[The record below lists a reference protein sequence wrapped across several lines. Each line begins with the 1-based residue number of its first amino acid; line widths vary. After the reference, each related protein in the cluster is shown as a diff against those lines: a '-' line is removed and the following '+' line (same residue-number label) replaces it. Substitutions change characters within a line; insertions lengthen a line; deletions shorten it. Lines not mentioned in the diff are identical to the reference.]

1 MTIHSRNLFLVA
13 LTVVFLLSAPGL
25 ILCVMALTGT
35 DADFNEWLQEN
46 FQVTFSLVLP
56 PLPTILLLLIPPL
69 IILLYFL
76 KLKRKPMQ
84 VPSTFLWK
92 KAIEDLHVNSLFQW
106 LRQNILLLLQ
116 LLILVVF
123 LYSLLGFRY
132 HGSSVR
138 AHHYILLIDNSA
150 SMSAI
155 DVSPS
160 RLDWAKEQAL
170 REIDQAGDRDVGMVI
185 VFNSKATTLQGYT
198 NNRAKLRDAVRS
210 IEPTQRA
217 TRIEEALSLAESL
230 ANPVRT
236 TEAQVVRPPDEEKG
250 GEREFFP
257 PEGFKAR
264 VHLFSDGRFAPVS
277 DAVLSNLGSREIG
290 FATALGNL
298 NLNYHAAGKL
308 GAAHV
313 NNLGIVMLNALRYN
327 PGHAKVANLDIARLQ
342 ILVRVANYRPQ
353 PAQAKLRLDVLQDG
367 KLIHPEQKLLQL
379 PKRTFS
385 PGMRLEDGSEVEE
398 KDEPGETTVTFLLPA
413 FDLREGL
420 VVRAYLDRPD
430 DDFETDDAAWLAI
443 GAVRKAKVLIAG
455 PPNAILDAFFE
466 QEAAQRLA
474 TVERLS
480 AADLAKDAYLKRARS
495 GDVDLVIFDRCRPE
509 EENDMPQANTLFI
522 DDVPPPWRRGD
533 EPVKNPFL
541 LVSKKDH
548 PLLRWITT
556 LYDVGIAEAF
566 LFHPEKSLDPKLKPA
581 FDLPEGDPKRRT
593 LPPLTRILEAGGG
606 IPMMLAIQRGSYTD
620 VVLTFPFVNREIPAQ
635 VATSWYREPS
645 LPLFFRNVLYML
657 GNVDDAVRVLSAQ
670 PGEPMV
676 LRPEAGI
683 QKLTIHPPAGARTIL
698 ERGPR
703 PDFIYSDTDKIGVY
717 KVERDDGATRWFTVN
732 LLDSGESNLQP
743 KDEIAIG
750 NERVAAGEERRQ
762 PLDLWKW
769 ILVAAV
775 LLLLVEW
782 RVYNR
787 RVAV

>member
-1 MTIHSRNLFLVA
+1 MTIQSRRWFLIA
-13 LTVVFLLSAPGL
+13 LTAVFVLSLPAL
-25 ILCVMALTGT
+25 ILCFMALTGT
-35 DADFNEWLQEN
+35 DADFNEWLQQN
-46 FQVTFSLVLP
+46 FKVTFSLVLP

-116 LLILVVF
+116 LLLFVAF

-132 HGSSVR
+132 HGTSTR
-138 AHHYILLIDNSA
+138 ANHYILLIDNSA
-150 SMSAI
+150 SMSAT

-160 RLDWAKEQAL
+160 RLDWAKQEAL
-170 REIDQAGDRDVGMVI
+170 REIDHAGDRDVGMVI

-210 IEPTQRA
+210 IEPTQRT
-217 TRIEEALSLAESL
+217 TRIQEALSLAESL

-236 TEAQVVRPPDEEKG
+236 TEAQVMRPPDEIEG
-250 GEREFFP
+250 AEREVLP
-257 PEGFKAR
+257 PEGIKAR

-277 DAVLSNLGSREIG
+277 DSVLANLGSREVG

-298 NLNYHAAGKL
+298 NLHYHPAGKP
-308 GAAHV
+308 GVEHA

-327 PGHAKVANLDIARLQ
+327 PGDAKLANLDVARLQ
-342 ILVRVANYRPQ
+342 ILVRVANYRPR
-353 PAQAKLRLDVLQDG
+353 PAQAKLRLDVLQNG

-385 PGMRLEDGSEVEE
+385 QRKTLEDGSEVEE

-413 FDLREGL
+413 FDLRGSL
-420 VVRAYLDRPD
+420 VLHAYLENAN
-430 DDFETDDAAWLAI
+430 DDFDTDDAAWLAI
-443 GAVRKAKVLIAG
+443 GAVRKAKILIVG
-455 PPNAILDAFFE
+455 PPNAILEAFFE
-466 QEAAQRLA
+466 QEAAERLA

-480 AADLAKDAYLKRARS
+480 AADLTKDAYLKRARS

-509 EENDMPQANTLFI
+509 PESDMPQANTLFI
-522 DDVPPPWRRGD
+522 DDVPPPWRRGT

-566 LFHPEKSLDPKLKPA
+566 LFHPEKSLDPKLKPD

-606 IPMMLAIQRGSYTD
+606 VPMMLAIQRGSYTD

-635 VATSWYREPS
+635 VATNWYREPS

-670 PGEPMV
+670 PGEPMI

-683 QKLTIHPPAGARTIL
+683 QKLTIHPPGGSRTTL

-703 PDFIYSDTDKIGVY
+703 PEFTHADTDKIGVY

-732 LLDSGESNLQP
+732 LLDSGESNIQP
-743 KDEIAIG
+743 RDEIAIG
-750 NERVAAGEERRQ
+750 SERVAAGEERPQ
-762 PLDLWKW
+762 PRDLWKW

-782 RVYNR
+782 QVYNR